1 MKNKKGFIRLI
12 EALFAILII
21 VGAVLILISNN
32 LKNSDISGEVFEK
45 QKYILNIISNN
56 ETIRNEI
63 IQGKTD
69 LANKSIRNS
78 IPINLDFSTC
88 ITEIESICNNSP
100 VSDRDIYVSET
111 IISSSLTSY
120 TNSKKLRFFVWRKDI

>member
-32 LKNSDISGEVFEK
+32 LKNSDISEEIFEK
-45 QKYILNIISNN
+45 QRYILNIISNN
-56 ETIRNEI
+56 EAMRNEI
-63 IQGKTD
+63 INGQTK
-69 LANKSIRNS
+69 LAEDFIKKS
-78 IPINLDFSTC
+78 IPINWEFSTC
-88 ITEIESICNNSP
+88 IAEIDAVCNNSP
-100 VSDRDIYVSET
+100 VSDRDVYVSET
-111 IISSSLTSY
+111 IISSSLTYY